1 MTQRSYFLDHALL
14 PGGWQQNVR
23 LTTDGGRIASIDVG
37 TTAEGASRLAGFTL
51 PGIPNLHSHAFQ
63 RGMAGLAERR
73 GPANDSFWTWREVM
87 YRFNGNLTP
96 DDLEAIAAYAYLE
109 MLEGGF
115 TSVAEFHYLHH
126 AIDGTPF
133 ADLGEMSGRILAA
146 AKTVGIGV
154 TLLPVFYNF
163 SGFGG
168 LAPVDGQ
175 RRFINA
181 PDRYLALVA
190 RAQELARGQ
199 EGAAVG
205 MAPHSLRATT
215 PETLSEIVRGGPK
228 GPVHIHIAEQMK
240 EVNDCIAWSGKR
252 PVRWLLDNQPV
263 DQRWCLVHATHLT
276 DDEVTDMAASGAV
289 AGLCPL
295 TEANLG
301 DGIFRGTEYIA
312 QHGIYGVGSDSN
324 VEIDAA
330 GELKMLE
337 YSQRLG
343 LRGRN
348 LMTSKEGESTGR
360 RLVDDALEGG
370 AQAMGQNLGVLE
382 VGARAD
388 FITLDGEH
396 PDVVAADGNR
406 ALDAWI
412 FCGGR
417 AMVQSVV
424 AGGAQVVTDGRHT
437 KRTEILARYRK
448 TLARV
453 LAA

>member
-14 PGGWQQNVR
+14 PGGWRRDVR
-23 LTTDGGRIASIDVG
+23 LTTDAGRIASLQADAS
-37 TTAEGASRLAGFTL
+37 AEGATRLSGFAL
-51 PGIPNLHSHAFQ
+51 PGMPNLHSHAFQ

-154 TLLPVFYNF
+154 TLLPVFYNY

-181 PDRYLALVA
+181 PDRYLQLVA
-190 RAQELARGQ
+190 RAGELAKGQ
-199 EGAAVG
+199 EGAIVG
-205 MAPHSLRATT
+205 MAPHSLRAVT
-215 PETLSEIVRGGPK
+215 PETLTEIVRGGPG

-252 PVRWLLDNQPV
+252 PVRWLLDNQRV

-276 DDEVTDMAASGAV
+276 DDEVADMAASGAV

-301 DGIFRGTEYIA
+301 DGIFRGTDYIA
-312 QHGIYGVGSDSN
+312 AHGIYGIGSDSN

-370 AQAMGQNLGVLE
+370 AQAMGQNLGVLD

-388 FITLDGEH
+388 FIVLDGDH
-396 PDVVAADGNR
+396 PDVVAADGDR

-417 AMVQSVV
+417 AMVKHVV
-424 AGGAQVVTDGRHT
+424 AGGEAVVAEGRHA
-437 KRTEILARYRK
+437 KRDAILDRYRK

-453 LAA
+453 LSA